1 MILTKIYINNEQIDL
16 TDEVSIPLNFNIAD
30 IREPEKRSTTWSK
43 TVVLPG
49 TTFNNQLFS
58 NIWNVNAVINSTGT
72 TNFTPNFNPNLKAIA
87 EITYNEATQFKG
99 ICQLLNVNVTD
110 KYEIQY
116 EVAFF
121 GELQNVYQFFNNKY
135 LRDLDFSEYN
145 HKYTLFNQQLSWNN
159 TNGYVYPMIDY
170 GFQINSRF
178 NVTNM
183 FPALFVKTI
192 IDKMFN
198 DAGFTYQSSFF
209 NSEIFKKLVI
219 PYSGGS
225 ALKLTNQQVTERTGR
240 ASKTSTQVITLDKQ
254 PITLSDGS
262 REYATRLIYQDKTT
276 APNSDI
282 GNNFSDQQGGT
293 NYQTFTIEKT
303 GTYTLNAFV
312 RANVTHFPQASTV
325 DLATRGNQLPTVG
338 KLLIIKNPANYGS
351 YFTNNGSE
359 QILASRTIYLK
370 SELINEGVPDSFM
383 ITCNTVGGTITS
395 GTTSLTADGQ
405 LSISAN
411 LNANDIIQ
419 VRILKDYGVSYLLGF
434 SNETAFYRVGTVNEQ
449 GGVNSYCK
457 LNILQDSYF
466 SVALAD
472 TNIQENDDVEVNAV
486 LPDKIKQSEFFNS
499 IVKAFN
505 LFVEVDKGNAN
516 KLIIEPRPTFYSSG
530 TTQDFTDKLDY
541 SKETKIIPLGEL
553 NNKSYVFSYK
563 EDTDYF
569 NSNYKTTYNEIYGQK
584 KYDILNDFLKGEVRT
599 ELIFSPTPLVDT
611 IGHDRVISKIYTLES
626 NGTIKPTQ
634 SNIRL
639 LYWGGLKT
647 TNVQWQHIATSGT
660 TFRSDYPYA
669 GHLDDVNNPT
679 FDLNFGTPYQVYYTP
694 IKYTGN
700 NLYNKYWRD
709 YIEQIADKD
718 SKIFTGYF
726 LLNEFDIQNLD
737 FRDTYFFENDYWR
750 LNKIIDYDR
759 INNQP
764 TKCEFIKLKTLPDY
778 VDDIGVDIN
787 GGVKDLD
794 TETPAPTARLG
805 TTFNNNQIADGAIV
819 SGRNNIVS
827 SGDGVIVSG
836 ESNVIGVGSKNLSIL
851 ASTGVTILGGVSNV
865 SVTNSSGITVTESN
879 VTYNNGIKT
888 LNNVS
893 YKKYVAL
900 LSQSGVTAPTVV
912 ELETTMS
919 SGITSSYYL
928 VGEYLLLSN
937 AEFTANKTF
946 VMINQTGL
954 SMTGIQAIIL
964 ANRIG
969 NSEILIQVADTM
981 GTGYMDNVLLD
992 TQIEIR
998 VYS

>member
-49 TTFNNQLFS
+49 TTFNNKLFS

-72 TNFTPNFNPNLKAIA
+72 TNFTPNFNPNLKAVA

-135 LRDLDFSEYN
+135 LRDIDLSEYN
-145 HKYTLFNQQLSWNN
+145 HKYTLYNQELSWYN
-159 TNGYVYPMIDY
+159 TQGYTYPMIDY
-170 GFQINSRF
+170 GFQINNRF

-192 IDKMFN
+192 IDKMFS
-198 DAGFTYQSSFF
+198 DAGFSYQSNFF
-209 NSEIFKKLVI
+209 NSTIFKKLII

-240 ASKTSTQVITLDKQ
+240 ASKTSTQIIKQ
-254 PITLSDGS
+254 DNQSPILSDGS
-262 REYATRLIYQDKTT
+262 REYAVRLNYQDKTT
-276 APNSDI
+276 APNSDV
-282 GNNFSDQQGGT
+282 GNNFSDQDGAS
-293 NYQTFTIEKT
+293 NYQTFTIEKS
-303 GTYTLNAFV
+303 GTYTISAYV
-312 RANVTHFPQASTV
+312 RANVKHYPTASNVNLSSTF
-325 DLATRGNQLPTVG
+325 NTVG
-338 KLLIIKNPANYGS
+338 ILSIIKNPQNKGTYLQQIAN
-351 YFTNNGSE
+351 
-359 QILASRTIYLK
+359 RTINLQPYAD
-370 SELINEGVPDSFM
+370 VTPRDDSFN
-383 ITCNTVGGTITS
+383 ILNQQNYSLISS
-395 GTTSLTADGQ
+395 GSTSLTGEGT
-405 LSISAN
+405 LSVNSY
-411 LNANDIIQ
+411 LEKNDIIQ
-419 VRILKDYGVSYLLGF
+419 VKISKTAGDQVSPPSL
-434 SNETAFYRVGTVNEQ
+434 YRVGTVRETV
-449 GGVNSYCK
+449 GVNSYAE

-472 TNIQENDDVEVNAV
+472 TNIQEDDDVEINAV

-505 LFVEVDKGNAN
+505 LFVEVDKANAN

-530 TTQDFTDKLDY
+530 TVQDWSDKLDY

-553 NNKSYVFSYK
+553 NTKSYVFSYK
-563 EDTDYF
+563 EDLDYF
-569 NSNYKTTYNEIYGQK
+569 NSNYKTTFNEIYGQK
-584 KYDILNDFLKGEVRT
+584 KYDILNDFLKGEVKT

-611 IGHDRVISKIYTLES
+611 IGHDRVLSKIYTLNT
-626 NGTIKPTQ
+626 NGQIQPTQ
-634 SNIRL
+634 SNLRL

-660 TFRSDYPYA
+660 TFRGNYPYA
-669 GHLDDVNNPT
+669 GHLDDVQNPT
-679 FDLNFGTPYQVYYTP
+679 FDLNFGVPYQVYYTP

-700 NLYNKYWRD
+700 NLYNKYWKD
-709 YIEQIADKD
+709 YIEQISDKD
-718 SKIFTGYF
+718 SKIFSGYF
-726 LLNEFDIQNLD
+726 LLNEWDIQNLD
-737 FRDTYFFENDYWR
+737 FRDTYFFENEYWR

-764 TKCEFIKLKTLPDY
+764 TKCEFIKLKTLPPFE
-778 VDDIGVDIN
+778 DDNGVDIN
-787 GGVKDLD
+787 GGTKEINLD
-794 TETPAPTARLG
+794 TPAPTARVA

-819 SGRNNIVS
+819 SGRNNIVQ
-827 SGDGVIVSG
+827 SGEGVIVSG
-836 ESNVIGVGSKNLSIL
+836 NSNVVGVGSTNVSIL
-851 ASTGVTILGGVSNV
+851 ASTGVTVLGGVSNV
-865 SVTNSSGITVTESN
+865 AISNSSGVTVTESN

-893 YKKYVAL
+893 YKKYVAML
-900 LSQSGVTAPTVV
+900 TQSGVTAPTLNV
-912 ELETTMS
+912 LETTMS
-919 SGITSSYYL
+919 SGITSSYYA
-928 VGEYLLLSN
+928 VGEYKLISN
-937 AEFTANKTF
+937 GEFTANKTF

-954 SMTGIQAIIL
+954 SMVGVQAIIL

-969 NSEILIQVADTM
+969 NNEIAIQVADTL
-981 GTGYMDNVLLD
+981 GTGYLDDVLLD